1 MTNEEL
7 LRIIQNASSTKKTS
21 LLLYSSGI
29 TSLPPEIGCLSN
41 LQELYL
47 DKNNISI
54 LPAEIGQL
62 SSLKLLE
69 IHTNKIEL
77 LPIEIS
83 YLVNLETLIL
93 AYNKIVTLPSEICK
107 LTNLKSLFL
116 AENQITALPES
127 IGELTNLEILYV
139 SNNRLTTLPKSIGK
153 LTNLQWLYLKDNQL
167 TSLPDTIEQLES
179 LTLLELEGNKLPIPV
194 EILSKTKQPRVIIN
208 YYLKLKHSQQGKPL
222 NEVKLLLVG
231 QGGVG
236 KSSLLD
242 LLTKNPYN
250 PDKSKTE
257 GISIQNWQVFIK
269 DESIRLNIWDFG
281 GQEIMHAT
289 HQFFLTKRS
298 LYLLVLD
305 ARLGEDENRIE
316 YWLKLIQSYGGDSP
330 VIVIGNKIDQHPLD
344 IDQRGLQNKY
354 PNIKKIVA
362 VSCKAQ
368 EGLEK
373 LQAAIDLEISEL
385 ANVQDRLPLSWF
397 EIKTT
402 LEQME
407 EDYIPYT
414 NYELICKQNQ
424 IDDSLSQNTLIELLH
439 QLGIV
444 LSFRDDPRLAEMG
457 VLNPEWVTNGVYKI
471 LNDNLLLT
479 EYRGILEYSDLSRI
493 LDSHRYPPNKQLF
506 IVDMMRKFELCFPLE
521 DSAKERVLIPDLLS
535 KEEPATGDWENAL
548 AFQYHYDVLPHS
560 IISRFIVR
568 IHHLA
573 ERRTWWRTGIVL
585 KHQNNRAII
594 KTDRE
599 DKQILILVNS
609 YPSSRRRELLAVIRS
624 EFNAIHQTIKGLEVK
639 EKVPLPN
646 HPKILVDYE
655 HLLNLAEMGIRTFV
669 PEGLKEE
676 VSVNQLLNGIE
687 VKQNRQRRQREGDNE
702 DITMMDRSS
711 TNRPIINNIYNQ
723 NAQENR
729 NPMSN
734 IQQNHYGKGDN
745 VAGNKTLNQ
754 FNNSTNLAEAVRDI
768 KELLGDLSKDYPND
782 SQATIGAK
790 AADRIESSPTMK
802 QRVVNA
808 LKEVGA
814 TAIEEAIDH
823 PAIKFAIAA
832 VKGYMDA

>member
-7 LRIIQNASSTKKTS
+7 LQFIQNAFRVNKTS
-21 LLLYSSGI
+21 LWLFSCDI
-29 TSLPPEIGCLSN
+29 TSLPSEIGCLSN
-41 LQELYL
+41 LQALYL

-62 SSLKLLE
+62 SSLIHLE
-69 IHTNKIEL
+69 LHTNKIL
-77 LPIEIS
+77 S
-83 YLVNLETLIL
+83 
-93 AYNKIVTLPSEICK
+93 LPSTIGN
-107 LTNLKSLFL
+107 LTNLKYLYL
-116 AENQITALPES
+116 ARNQMTDLPES
-127 IGELTNLEILYV
+127 IGELTNLEILDIRT
-139 SNNRLTTLPKSIGK
+139 NRLTSLPKSIGK
-153 LTNLQWLYLKDNQL
+153 LTNLRELNLENNQL
-167 TSLPDTIEQLES
+167 TSLPDTIEQLGYLTS
-179 LTLLELEGNKLPIPV
+179 LKLEGNKLPIPV

-269 DESIRLNIWDFG
+269 DESIRLNTWDFG

-373 LQAAIDLEISEL
+373 LQAVIDLEISEL

-414 NYELICKQNQ
+414 DYELLCKQNQ

-444 LSFRDDPRLAEMG
+444 LSFRDDLRLAEMG

-573 ERRTWWRTGIVL
+573 EKRTWWRTGIVL
-585 KHQNNRAII
+585 RQQNNKAII
-594 KTDRE
+594 KADRE
-599 DKQILILVNS
+599 DKQILILVNG
-609 YPSSRRRELLAVIRS
+609 YPSSRRELLAVIRS

-655 HLLNLAEMGIRTFV
+655 HLRNLAEIGKRSFV

-676 VSVNQLLNGIE
+676 VSVKQLLDGIE
-687 VKQNRQRRQREGDNE
+687 VKQNRQKRQREGNNE
-702 DITMMDRSS
+702 DITIMDRLSAS
-711 TNRPIINNIYNQ
+711 RPTINIYNQ
-723 NAQENR
+723 NTQENR

-734 IQQNHYGKGDN
+734 VQQNHYGKGDN

-768 KELLGDLSKDYPND
+768 EELLAELSKDYPND

-802 QRVVNA
+802 QRVVSA

>member
-7 LRIIQNASSTKKTS
+7 LRIIQNANRSNKTKLWLFS
-21 LLLYSSGI
+21 CDI
-29 TSLPPEIGCLSN
+29 TSLPSEIGCLSN

-54 LPAEIGQL
+54 LPTAIGQL
-62 SSLKLLE
+62 SSLKHLE
-69 IHTNKIEL
+69 LHTNKIKI
-77 LPIEIS
+77 LPREIS
-83 YLVNLETLIL
+83 GLVNLETLVL
-93 AYNKIVTLPSEICK
+93 AYNEITSLPSEICK
-107 LTNLKSLFL
+107 LNNLKSLFL
-116 AENQITALPES
+116 AKNQITALPES
-127 IGELTNLEILYV
+127 IGELTNLEVLYI

-153 LTNLQWLYLKDNQL
+153 LSNLKALYLEDNHL
-167 TSLPDTIEQLES
+167 TSLPDIIEQLEN

-194 EILSKTKQPRVIIN
+194 EVLSRTKQPRVIIN

-257 GISIQNWQVFIK
+257 GISIHNWQVFIK

-316 YWLKLIQSYGGDSP
+316 YWLKLIQSYGGNSP
-330 VIVIGNKIDQHPLD
+330 VIIVGNKIDQHPLD
-344 IDQRGLQNKY
+344 IDRRGLQTKY

-368 EGLEK
+368 EGLEE
-373 LQAAIDLEISEL
+373 LQAAINLEISKLE
-385 ANVQDRLPLSWF
+385 NVQDRLPLSWF

-402 LEQME
+402 LEQMQ
-407 EDYIPYT
+407 EDYIPYI

-424 IDDSLSQNTLIELLH
+424 IDDFLSQNTLIELLH

-444 LSFRDDPRLAEMG
+444 LSFRDEPRLAEMG

-479 EYRGILEYSDLSRI
+479 EYRGMLECSDLSRI
-493 LDSHRYPPNKQLF
+493 LDSHRYPANKQLF
-506 IVDMMRKFELCFPLE
+506 IVDMMRKFELCFSLE
-521 DSAKERVLIPDLLS
+521 GSAKERVLIPDLLS
-535 KEEPATGDWENAL
+535 KEEPATGEWENAL
-548 AFQYHYDVLPHS
+548 AFEYHYDVLPHS

-573 ERRTWWRTGIVL
+573 EKRTWWRTGIVL
-585 KHQNNRAII
+585 KYGNNRAII
-594 KTDRE
+594 KADRE
-599 DKQILILVNS
+599 DRQILILINGFQS
-609 YPSSRRRELLAVIRS
+609 TRRELLAIIRS
-624 EFNAIHQTIKGLEVK
+624 EFNAIHQSIKRLEVK
-639 EKVPLPN
+639 QKVPIPN
-646 HPKILVDYE
+646 YPNILVDYE
-655 HLLNLAEMGIRTFV
+655 HLLNLEEMGKQNFV

-676 VSVNQLLNGIE
+676 VSVRQLLDGIE
-687 VKQNRQRRQREGDNE
+687 VKQNRQKRQREGDNG
-702 DITMMDRSS
+702 DITMIDRSLA
-711 TNRPIINNIYNQ
+711 RPIINIYNQ
-723 NAQENR
+723 NPQENR
-729 NPMSN
+729 NIMSN
-734 IQQNHYGKGDN
+734 VQQNHYGKGDN

-754 FNNSTNLAEAVRDI
+754 FNNSTNLAEAVKDI
-768 KELLGDLSKDYPND
+768 KELLAELSKDYPND
-782 SQATIGAK
+782 SQAAIGAK
-790 AADRIESSPTMK
+790 AADRIETSPTMK
-802 QRVVNA
+802 QRVVSA

-814 TAIEEAIDH
+814 TTIEEAIDH

-832 VKGYMDA
+832 IKGYMDA